1 MRVTLLKVS
10 KSQKQFLE
18 LSILPKNERKTW
30 KNYPKSSQDDFFLVV
45 GSFFWKNWEF
55 QFFLEIYW
63 PLATSVTFFIFHFV
77 KWILPEFSYCAMV
90 KTAVAVHSGG
100 CTPLN
105 CFPPPTSRCN
115 ILIIGTFSSACTDFN
130 PTPTLPW
137 SSNNLTNQQ
146 QHWTNLRDTFRGNY
160 PCQI

>member
-1 MRVTLLKVS
+1 MNQKLISYIWNITEIFHKLPMFSKIVAICSFDICRVSSVS
-10 KSQKQFLE
+10 
-18 LSILPKNERKTW
+18 
-30 KNYPKSSQDDFFLVV
+30 
-45 GSFFWKNWEF
+45 SF
-55 QFFLEIYW
+55 I
-63 PLATSVTFFIFHFV
+63 ATSVTFYIFHFV